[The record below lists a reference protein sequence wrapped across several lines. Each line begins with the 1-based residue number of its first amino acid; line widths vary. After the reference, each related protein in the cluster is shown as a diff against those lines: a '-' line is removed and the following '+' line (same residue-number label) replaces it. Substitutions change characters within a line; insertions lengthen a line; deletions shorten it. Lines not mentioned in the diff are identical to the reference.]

1 MNQTIRCKD
10 TMISRGSPFITVLRT
25 GGARTR
31 SHTKTQ
37 LVISGARTDINVN
50 LEMPS
55 GPRIYRGVETE
66 NLLARNEHKINA
78 ATVPVLTNAI
88 GDGSIQRRRSLNA
101 GQTDGSL
108 SVLQEENVVRMVA
121 RASVE

>member
-1 MNQTIRCKD
+1 
-10 TMISRGSPFITVLRT
+10 
-25 GGARTR
+25 
-31 SHTKTQ
+31 
-37 LVISGARTDINVN
+37 
-50 LEMPS
+50 MPS